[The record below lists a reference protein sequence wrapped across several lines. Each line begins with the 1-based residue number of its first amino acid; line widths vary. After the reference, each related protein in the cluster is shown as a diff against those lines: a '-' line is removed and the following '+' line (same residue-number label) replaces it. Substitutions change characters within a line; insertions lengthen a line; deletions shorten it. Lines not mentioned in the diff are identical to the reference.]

1 MNNKLWS
8 AYISNTKPNELKQP
22 ESPELEEL
30 LTRHPGASHFYK
42 EGAYNIRLLTCSV
55 DIPVNSIDVTKTIAI
70 TEIDEQGNMTDGTG
84 PEYSTAALIE
94 LLMTHNTEQGVLMTS
109 SQATAVY
116 NVLKPEVIE
125 EGMV

>member
-1 MNNKLWS
+1 MNNKLWAS
-8 AYISNTKPNELKQP
+8 HNSNTKPDGLKLP

-30 LTRHPGASHFYK
+30 LARHPGASHFYK
-42 EGAYNIRLLTCSV
+42 EGEKGYNIRLVTCSV
-55 DIPVNSIDVTKTIAI
+55 DNPVSPIDVTGINA
-70 TEIDEQGNMTDGTG
+70 EGE
-84 PEYSTAALIE
+84 PEYTTEDLIN
-94 LLMTHNTEQGVLMTS
+94 LLMTHNTEQGVLMTR

>member
-1 MNNKLWS
+1 MNWTAFLHQ
-8 AYISNTKPNELKQP
+8 ELIKDIP
-22 ESPELEEL
+22 EREEL
-30 LTRHPGASHFYK
+30 YGDHPNPANYK
-42 EGAYNIRLLTCSV
+42 KKDEHDTWIYNIVLFTKCV
-55 DIPVNSIDVTKTIAI
+55 ANPVNAIDVTKTIAI

-94 LLMTHNTEQGVLMTS
+94 LLSTHNTEQGVLMTS